1 MRPALTQTREAL
13 KCIFDRSRI
22 RRLTSLAL
30 ICPWNSHKAKRSG
43 RKAAISTLLVSH
55 FGSPG
60 MLDSVASLS
69 GLTTNGPARKTCA
82 LPSSVFINRPHS
94 CNRAVKRFQQF
105 VGVAVH
111 PPSGSKLVWDCYLP
125 VYGVPMIRVET
136 RSTPRPQAIPR
147 ADFPYLGAPMERILV
162 VEDDRA
168 VQKAL
173 KRLFESEGFA
183 VEISA
188 DGKSALDAFRATG
201 PAAIVLDLRLPS
213 MSGRDVCR
221 EIKQQSPAVPV
232 IVLSAASDV
241 SDKVLLLELG
251 ADDYVTKPFSPREL
265 LARVRAALRRT
276 TRTGIGEVFAFDG
289 ISVDFT
295 KMEVTR
301 DGQTVG
307 LTAQEFKTLKF
318 MVQNA
323 DRVIS
328 RDELLNEV
336 WGYQNYP
343 STRTVDNHILKLRQK
358 LERDPAN
365 PVHFRTVHGMGYK
378 FVR

>member
-1 MRPALTQTREAL
+1 MRLEP
-13 KCIFDRSRI
+13 SRGADAQ
-22 RRLTSLAL
+22 RDDAVPRFAVSCT
-30 ICPWNSHKAKRSG
+30 G
-43 RKAAISTLLVSH
+43 R
-55 FGSPG
+55 
-60 MLDSVASLS
+60 
-69 GLTTNGPARKTCA
+69 
-82 LPSSVFINRPHS
+82 
-94 CNRAVKRFQQF
+94 
-105 VGVAVH
+105 
-111 PPSGSKLVWDCYLP
+111 
-125 VYGVPMIRVET
+125 
-136 RSTPRPQAIPR
+136 
-147 ADFPYLGAPMERILV
+147 PMERILV

-173 KRLFESEGFA
+173 KRLFEAEGFA

-188 DGKSALDAFRATG
+188 DGKSALEAYRAAT
-201 PAAIVLDLRLPS
+201 PAAVVLDLRLPA

-221 EIKQQSPAVPV
+221 EIKEQAPALPV
-232 IVLSAASDV
+232 IILSAANDV

-265 LARVRAALRRT
+265 LARVRAALRRSSRSAT
-276 TRTGIGEVFAFDG
+276 SEVNAFG
-289 ISVDFT
+289 SISVDFVR
-295 KMEVTR
+295 MEVTR
-301 DGQTVG
+301 DGQSIP

-318 MVQNA
+318 MMQNA
-323 DRVIS
+323 ERVIS

-358 LERDPAN
+358 LEKDPAN

>member
-1 MRPALTQTREAL
+1 MMSAGAIRQPAFQRSQGSAGTQ
-13 KCIFDRSRI
+13 
-22 RRLTSLAL
+22 
-30 ICPWNSHKAKRSG
+30 HKE
-43 RKAAISTLLVSH
+43 L
-55 FGSPG
+55 
-60 MLDSVASLS
+60 
-69 GLTTNGPARKTCA
+69 
-82 LPSSVFINRPHS
+82 
-94 CNRAVKRFQQF
+94 
-105 VGVAVH
+105 
-111 PPSGSKLVWDCYLP
+111 
-125 VYGVPMIRVET
+125 
-136 RSTPRPQAIPR
+136 
-147 ADFPYLGAPMERILV
+147 PYLVPGVRTMERILV

-173 KRLFESEGFA
+173 KRLFEAEGFA

-188 DGKSALDAFRATG
+188 DGKSALEAFRANI
-201 PAAIVLDLRLPS
+201 PAAMVLDLRLPA

-221 EIKQQSPAVPV
+221 EVKQTSPSLPI

-276 TRTGIGEVFAFDG
+276 VRTATGELMSFDG
-289 ISVDFT
+289 ITVDFT
-295 KMEVTR
+295 KMEVVR
-301 DGQTVG
+301 EGELVV

-318 MVQNA
+318 LLQNQE
-323 DRVIS
+323 RVIS

-365 PVHFRTVHGMGYK
+365 PIHFRTVHGMGYK
-378 FVR
+378 FVK

>member
-1 MRPALTQTREAL
+1 MIRMEGSRDSALQRGQTMSA
-13 KCIFDRSRI
+13 FGV
-22 RRLTSLAL
+22 
-30 ICPWNSHKAKRSG
+30 PYSG
-43 RKAAISTLLVSH
+43 R
-55 FGSPG
+55 
-60 MLDSVASLS
+60 
-69 GLTTNGPARKTCA
+69 
-82 LPSSVFINRPHS
+82 
-94 CNRAVKRFQQF
+94 
-105 VGVAVH
+105 
-111 PPSGSKLVWDCYLP
+111 
-125 VYGVPMIRVET
+125 
-136 RSTPRPQAIPR
+136 
-147 ADFPYLGAPMERILV
+147 PMERILV

-173 KRLFESEGFA
+173 RRLFEAEGFA
-183 VEISA
+183 VEVSA
-188 DGKSALDAFRATG
+188 DGKSALEAYRVAA
-201 PAAIVLDLRLPS
+201 PAAVVLDLRLPA

-221 EIKQQSPAVPV
+221 ELKQQAPALPV

-241 SDKVLLLELG
+241 ADKVLLLELG

-276 TRTGIGEVFAFDG
+276 ARTGSSDVIAFG
-289 ISVDFT
+289 GVSADFT

-301 DGQTVG
+301 NGEAVQ

-318 MVQNA
+318 MAQNA
-323 DRVIS
+323 ERVIS

-358 LERDPAN
+358 LENDPGN

-378 FVR
+378 FVP

>member
-1 MRPALTQTREAL
+1 MRLEP
-13 KCIFDRSRI
+13 SRGADLQRDEVMPRI
-22 RRLTSLAL
+22 AVSF
-30 ICPWNSHKAKRSG
+30 SG
-43 RKAAISTLLVSH
+43 R
-55 FGSPG
+55 
-60 MLDSVASLS
+60 
-69 GLTTNGPARKTCA
+69 
-82 LPSSVFINRPHS
+82 
-94 CNRAVKRFQQF
+94 
-105 VGVAVH
+105 
-111 PPSGSKLVWDCYLP
+111 
-125 VYGVPMIRVET
+125 
-136 RSTPRPQAIPR
+136 
-147 ADFPYLGAPMERILV
+147 PMERILV

-173 KRLFESEGFA
+173 KRLFEAEGFA

-188 DGKSALDAFRATG
+188 DGKSALEAYRAAT
-201 PAAIVLDLRLPS
+201 PAAVVLDLRLPA

-221 EIKQQSPAVPV
+221 EIKQQAPGLPV

-241 SDKVLLLELG
+241 SDKVLLLVLG

-265 LARVRAALRRT
+265 LARVRAALRRSSRSAT
-276 TRTGIGEVFAFDG
+276 SDVTGFDG
-289 ISVDFT
+289 ISVDFLR
-295 KMEVTR
+295 MEVIR
-301 DGQTVG
+301 DGQAIG

-318 MVQNA
+318 LMQNA
-323 DRVIS
+323 ERVIS

-358 LERDPAN
+358 LEKDPAN